1 MLQGLSQGDQQ
12 AKQMGLAGAIP
23 SSGNVGGAPPTQ
35 IDPATGAFQKALGGI
50 TELASALH
58 QLHDDEDANKIAQLA
73 VDLKNM
79 QIARRQS
86 KAKEQA
92 NAQSRMS
99 TLAPMA
105 GLNAAG
111 VPQQGA

>member
-1 MLQGLSQGDQQ
+1 MLQGLSQGDAQ

-23 SSGNVGGAPPTQ
+23 SSQNAGGAPSAE
-35 IDPATGAFQKALGGI
+35 IDPAAAAFQKAHGCL

-58 QLHDDEDANKIAQLA
+58 RLHDDEDSNKIVQIA

-86 KAKEQA
+86 KAKEQV
-92 NAQSRMS
+92 NRMS
-99 TLAPMA
+99 TLAPTA
-105 GLNAAG
+105 GLNATG

>member
-23 SSGNVGGAPPTQ
+23 SSQNAGGAASNQ
-35 IDPATGAFQKALGGI
+35 IDPAAGAFQKAHSGL
-50 TELASALH
+50 TELASVLH
-58 QLHDDEDANKIAQLA
+58 RLHDDEDSNKLVQLA

-79 QIARRQS
+79 EISRRQS
-86 KAKEQA
+86 KAKEQV
-92 NAQSRMS
+92 NRMS
-99 TLAPMA
+99 TLAPTA